1 VTGEELDMQA
11 TFAAGT
17 TLNVVFRE
25 PSTHHKVRATVAGAT
40 DAALLLDL
48 GDAGARPV
56 RGADVSLVVGSRIFE
71 TVVNHVDERWTTV
84 RRPDLLV
91 VDDQRRTMRSP
102 TKLLVR
108 WRLAQEPGAGME
120 AAYVVDLSARG
131 ARVLAEDRPGRVVGA
146 AVNVDVGRHH
156 LTGTIRRVEA
166 HEHGQL
172 SYYGIEFDDLTKEL
186 QTYIFRTLGKV
197 RIGEHDWA

>member
-1 VTGEELDMQA
+1 MQA

-17 TLNVVFRE
+17 TLSVVFRE

-56 RGADVSLVVGSRIFE
+56 RGADVSLVVASRIFD

-84 RRPDLLV
+84 RRPDQLLI
-91 VDDQRRTMRSP
+91 DDQRRTLRTA

-108 WRLAQEPGAGME
+108 WRLVNEPGAIVE
-120 AAYVVDLSARG
+120 SAYVVDLSARG
-131 ARVLAEDRPGRVVGA
+131 ARVLAEERLGRAVGA
-146 AVNVDVGRHH
+146 EVNVDIGRHH
-156 LTGTIRRVEA
+156 VGGWIRRVEW

-172 SYYGIEFDDLTKEL
+172 SYYGIEFAEL
-186 QTYIFRTLGKV
+186 DKDVQTYIFRTLGKV

>member
-1 VTGEELDMQA
+1 MQA

-48 GDAGARPV
+48 GDTGARPV

-102 TKLLVR
+102 TKLLVK
-108 WRLAQEPGAGME
+108 WRLVDEPGAGME

-131 ARVLAEDRPGRVVGA
+131 ARVLAEDREGRVVGA
-146 AVNVDVGRHH
+146 EVKVDVGRHH
-156 LTGTIRRVEA
+156 FSGWIRRAEA

-172 SYYGIEFDDLTKEL
+172 SYYGIEFADLSKEQ

>member
-1 VTGEELDMQA
+1 MQA

-40 DAALLLDL
+40 DASLLLDL
-48 GDAGARPV
+48 GDAGARPE

-91 VDDQRRTMRSP
+91 VDDQRRTLRSP
-102 TKLLVR
+102 TKLLVK
-108 WRLAQEPGAGME
+108 WRLTGEPGAGME

-131 ARVLAEDRPGRVVGA
+131 ARVLAEERAGRKVGA
-146 AVNVDVGRHH
+146 EVNVDIGRHH
-156 LTGTIRRVEA
+156 LSGWIRRIEA

-172 SYYGIEFDDLTKEL
+172 SYYGIEFAEL
-186 QTYIFRTLGKV
+186 DRDVQTYIFRTLGKV

>member
-1 VTGEELDMQA
+1 MQA

-48 GDAGARPV
+48 GDTGARPV

-71 TVVNHVDERWTTV
+71 TV

-102 TKLLVR
+102 TKLLVK
-108 WRLAQEPGAGME
+108 WRLVDEPGAGME

-131 ARVLAEDRPGRVVGA
+131 ARVLAEDREGRVVGA
-146 AVNVDVGRHH
+146 EVKVDVGRHH
-156 LTGTIRRVEA
+156 FSGWIRRAEA

-172 SYYGIEFDDLTKEL
+172 SYYGIEFADLSKEQ